1 MSLFSLTIL
10 LSAINGII
18 VAITV
23 THILLN
29 NTNPSSMLGWAGVAI
44 FAPIIGPLLYFTFGL
59 SRVRRRAARLESY
72 HTPEELDAIDYQ
84 PTIAANHQLDIF
96 RTGDA
101 LTPYRLRPCQTIT
114 PHLTP
119 DDAYNAMLT
128 AIRSAQHNV
137 SLLTYIFDAD
147 HVGLAF
153 VRELANAKERGVT
166 VRVIIDGIGALN
178 QRLQIPPIYRALK
191 RHDIT
196 FAKFMPPRLLPPSFS
211 INLRNHRKLL
221 IIDGETAFT
230 GGLNISQRYSDT
242 SFHYNRG
249 KRHQRAGFAEA
260 ISDIH
265 CQFSGA
271 IVQQYQHIFDCDWA
285 FTQGLPLPIYQSIYQ
300 PTDQSPLDKPG
311 DTTCQTWARAIS
323 DTPSDELNRFSALFH
338 SMVARAKHRV
348 AIVTPYFIPSTS
360 LLDAMQTAALYG
372 VEVAIYLPETLDQ
385 HLVQWA
391 RMHVMAETIES
402 GTKVFLRQGAFAHDK
417 LLLVDDHYVFIGSPN
432 WDPRSLTLNY
442 EAGVECWSAELSQQL
457 WEYVDTIAAQ
467 SRRHTLTDCKQI
479 GLLPRLRNSLAWTFS
494 AYL

>member
-18 VAITV
+18 IVITV

-29 NTNPSSMLGWAGVAI
+29 NTNPSSMLGWAGIAL

-84 PTIAANHQLDIF
+84 PTIASNHQLDIF
-96 RTGDA
+96 RIGDA
-101 LTPYRLRPCQTIT
+101 LTPYRLRSCQPIT
-114 PHLTP
+114 PLLSP
-119 DDAYNAMLT
+119 DDAYNAMLS
-128 AIRSAQHNV
+128 AIRSAQHDV

-153 VRELANAKERGVT
+153 VRELAKAKDRGVT

-178 QRLQIPPIYRALK
+178 QRLRIPPIYQALK
-191 RHDIT
+191 RHNIV

-230 GGLNISQRYSDT
+230 GGLNISQRYSQS
-242 SFHYNRG
+242 SFHHNRG
-249 KRHQRAGFAEA
+249 RRRQRAGFTEA
-260 ISDIH
+260 ITDIH
-265 CQFSGA
+265 CQFGGA

-285 FTQGLPLPIYQSIYQ
+285 FTQGIPLPTYRLPEDK
-300 PTDQSPLDKPG
+300 PTDSSNQA
-311 DTTCQTWARAIS
+311 WARAIS
-323 DTPSDELNRFSALFH
+323 DTPSDELNRFAALFH
-338 SMVARAKHRV
+338 SVVARAKHRV
-348 AIVTPYFIPSTS
+348 AIVTPYFIPSAS

-372 VEVAIYLPETLDQ
+372 VEVSIYLPETLDQ
-385 HLVQWA
+385 NLVQWA

-442 EAGVECWSAELSQQL
+442 ESGVECWSADLSQQL
-457 WEYVDTIAAQ
+457 WAHVDTIASQ
-467 SRRHTLTDCKQI
+467 SRRYTLTDCKQI